1 MTHTLTDYIR
11 SQCVL
16 LATLLLLIANPSWAG
31 SDTNA
36 SPPTLLVLGD
46 SLSAGY
52 GLSDLESG
60 WVNLLQTALEQDY
73 RVVNAS
79 ISGETSAGGLT
90 RLPALLQAHSPAILI
105 VELGGNDGLRGYSLS
120 QLRKQLSDIINLA
133 KAQSVDVL
141 LMEMQIPP
149 NYGRRYTEKFT
160 HLYTSLADEHQA
172 QLIPFFLAQL
182 ALQDG
187 MMQADGI
194 HPTEAAQPFMR
205 DAVITGLKNLNL
217 LPSNN

>member
-11 SQCVL
+11 SQGAL
-16 LATLLLLIANPSWAG
+16 LATLLLLIAIPSWG
-31 SDTNA
+31 DTADNT
-36 SPPTLLVLGD
+36 SKPTLLVLGD

-52 GLSDLESG
+52 GLSNVESG
-60 WVNLLQTALEQDY
+60 WVSLLQAEVGMNY

-90 RLPALLQAHSPAILI
+90 RLPALLKAHNPSVMI

-120 QLRKQLSDIINLA
+120 QLRKQLSDIITLA
-133 KAQSVDVL
+133 QQQDAAVL

-149 NYGRRYTEKFT
+149 NYGKRYTEKFT
-160 HLYTSLADEHQA
+160 HLYTSLAEEHQA
-172 QLIPFFLAQL
+172 QLIPFFLSQL
-182 ALQDG
+182 ALQEG

-194 HPTEAAQPFMR
+194 HPTEAAQPFMK
-205 DAVITGLKNLNL
+205 DAVLTGLKKLNL
-217 LPSNN
+217 APSDN

>member
-11 SQCVL
+11 RQCVL
-16 LATLLLLIANPSWAG
+16 LATLLLLIAIPSWAEP
-31 SDTNA
+31 DNKA
-36 SPPTLLVLGD
+36 SLPTLLVLGD

-52 GLSDLESG
+52 GLSNLESG

-79 ISGETSAGGLT
+79 ISGETSAGGLA

-120 QLRKQLSDIINLA
+120 QLRSQLSDIIGLA
-133 KAQSVDVL
+133 KAQNIEVL

-149 NYGRRYTEKFT
+149 NYGKRYTEKFT
-160 HLYTSLADEHQA
+160 HLYTSLADEHKV

-182 ALQDG
+182 ALQGG

-217 LPSNN
+217 QPSNN